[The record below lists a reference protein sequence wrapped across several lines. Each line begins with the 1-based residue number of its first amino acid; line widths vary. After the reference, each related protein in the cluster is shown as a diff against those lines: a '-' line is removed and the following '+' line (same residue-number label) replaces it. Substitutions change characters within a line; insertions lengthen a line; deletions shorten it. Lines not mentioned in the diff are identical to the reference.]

1 MSQIIDIDTAET
13 PPTLVISDDKQLC
26 DIVYGIAQKQLIID
40 AAKAE
45 AQAKLEAA
53 KKAFTDA
60 TEPLTTEIKTQ
71 FAAVEAYA
79 HKHRDRLF
87 PLKGKTRKKTYA
99 VLEHKLQYRKSSQVE
114 APANAVEII
123 HQLIRA
129 SEINIFKIGPGQHAQ
144 LIQAMIGKLER
155 LIRHPAPELNKE
167 AIPQAI
173 EDADLKFLLEDNGI
187 RMVDLETFKLVF
199 KFSPNSKEDD
209 A

>member
-1 MSQIIDIDTAET
+1 MSQTIDIDTTET
-13 PPTLVISDDKQLC
+13 PPALIISDDKQLC
-26 DIVYGIAQKQLIID
+26 DIVYAIAQKQLIID
-40 AAKAE
+40 AAKAD

-79 HKHRDRLF
+79 AKHKDRLF

-99 VLEHKLQYRKSSQVE
+99 VLEHKLQYRSSSQVE

-129 SEINIFKIGPGQHAQ
+129 SEVNIFNSGPGQHAQ

-155 LIRHPAPELNKE
+155 LIREPAPELNKE
-167 AIPQAI
+167 AVPQAM
-173 EDADLKFLLEDNGI
+173 EDADLKLLLEDNGI
-187 RMVDLETFKLVF
+187 RVAELETFKLAF
-199 KFSPNSKEDD
+199 KFSPQTQEE
-209 A
+209 AA